1 MKTTEQRTIRAR
13 LQVRMAQLQAELQ
26 AETARLTNV
35 PVETA
40 ILQHKQQT
48 TAALL
53 LGAPF

>member
-26 AETARLTNV
+26 AETARLENV
-35 PVETA
+35 PVEET

-53 LGAPF
+53 LGCPF